1 MKNRLQFAA
10 LLLLFAAGCC
20 ARAQQ
25 TDGGGELPPP
35 PPQDVT
41 VPQPQ
46 SAGQTQ
52 LPQAQLPQAQ
62 PPQTELPQAEPSQAP
77 AAQAP
82 AAQEQAP
89 SIQAPPLQAPSSTI
103 PLPQAIAA
111 HPPVP
116 PSEATN
122 TGDPQL
128 KQNPLD
134 VLRNFEPAPDE
145 EYRLGRGDE
154 ITVDFAGRPDL
165 QAKLVIG
172 PDGRITLPLAGD
184 LMMAGL
190 TRPQAARAIQNA
202 LSTYYENLSVQVTV
216 TKYTSNRVLVLGA
229 VAKPGNYAFDGAPRL
244 LEALTQ
250 AGLVTGGLNKPAQV
264 PEECAIYR
272 GNQQVIWVQLKKL
285 LESGNSLADLR
296 LRRDDVIYVP
306 NMSERF
312 VSVMGEVKNPGAIQL
327 TISSTL
333 ASVVAQAGGFTDL
346 AGSNPHIQVVD
357 PSTGTSHVYRLH
369 DVLNPVK
376 TREIQL
382 KPGEIVFVT
391 RSAFGQATYVMQRLT
406 PLFILSNLAYVAP
419 LL

>member
-1 MKNRLQFAA
+1 MKNRVQFAA
-10 LLLLFAAGCC
+10 LLLLFAACWC
-20 ARAQQ
+20 ARAQ
-25 TDGGGELPPP
+25 DAAGGGELPPP
-35 PPQDVT
+35 PPQDMT
-41 VPQPQ
+41 APQAQ
-46 SAGQTQ
+46 SAVQTQ
-52 LPQAQLPQAQ
+52 LPQAQA
-62 PPQTELPQAEPSQAP
+62 PQTELPQAGTSPAPAVQAP
-77 AAQAP
+77 VSEAP
-82 AAQEQAP
+82 AP
-89 SIQAPPLQAPSSTI
+89 QAPSSVPV
-103 PLPQAIAA
+103 PLAIAA

-116 PSEATN
+116 PSEAPN
-122 TGDPQL
+122 TGEPQL

-134 VLRNFEPAPDE
+134 VLRNFEPPPDE

-250 AGLVTGGLNKPAQV
+250 AGLVTGGLDKPAQV

-391 RSAFGQATYVMQRLT
+391 RSGFGQATYVMQRLT

>member
-1 MKNRLQFAA
+1 MKNRIQCAA
-10 LLLLFAAGCC
+10 ILLLAMACWS

-25 TDGGGELPPP
+25 AGDAGELPPP
-35 PPQDVT
+35 PQD
-41 VPQPQ
+41 
-46 SAGQTQ
+46 
-52 LPQAQLPQAQ
+52 LL
-62 PPQTELPQAEPSQAP
+62 PPQTQSAAP
-77 AAQAP
+77 AQAP
-82 AAQEQAP
+82 PAPAVSAPTLPAPAP
-89 SIQAPPLQAPSSTI
+89 SIQAPPAQTPSSQEPSSQEPSSPI
-103 PLPQAIAA
+103 PVPQAIAS

-116 PSEATN
+116 PSEAPS
-122 TGDPQL
+122 TGEPQL

-134 VLRNFEPAPDE
+134 ALRDFEPAPDE

-172 PDGRITLPLAGD
+172 PDGRASLPLAGD
-184 LMMAGL
+184 LKLAGL
-190 TRPQAARAIQNA
+190 TRTEAARAIQNA
-202 LSTYYENLSVQVTV
+202 LSRYYDNLSVQVIV

-229 VAKPGNYAFDGAPRL
+229 VTKPGDYAFDGTPRL

-250 AGLVTGGLNKPAQV
+250 AGLVTGGLDKPAQI

-272 GNQQVIWVQLKKL
+272 GNQQVVWVQLKKL
-285 LESGNSLADLR
+285 IESGNTLSDLR
-296 LRRDDVIYVP
+296 LRRGDVIYVP
-306 NMSERF
+306 SMSERF

-357 PSTGTSHVYRLH
+357 PSTGTSRVYRLH